1 MNTNLSDNIE
11 YFKNT
16 TNSYRE
22 LGIEFDCHPDSIR
35 YFYKKNGISKK
46 TKVVPITLTE
56 EDYEYIKSNFNTMSI
71 LAIAKNLN
79 STEKVL
85 RRACQDLNLKK
96 DGKHIIS
103 NLSDKMY
110 TEDNIQFI
118 KYNIDKGIEFLSKEL
133 NRTEA
138 SIKKKLWELKIP
150 YASATSWSEQ
160 EICFLKKNYLLG
172 EGTMSFMLDRSYKSV
187 KHMINTLNLTVTDNK
202 KTENEITDQK
212 IKPYSHAKDK
222 GNDHIV
228 MKRPIV
234 HPSSF
239 NVSINA
245 TYGISWISFQ
255 VDKNPIRKMT
265 LKKGSNIIL
274 KGESIKL
281 VLGNYKALIIKNNKE
296 VVPVKKNI
304 NGDIAKINF
313 PQDKNDFSPA
323 QKLIFT
329 LESKVNDQA
338 QRL

>member
-1 MNTNLSDNIE
+1 MKMIESNTPE
-11 YFKNT
+11 ET
-16 TNSYRE
+16 TPLE
-22 LGIEFDCHPDSIR
+22 APE
-35 YFYKKNGISKK
+35 
-46 TKVVPITLTE
+46 KVVLI
-56 EDYEYIKSNFNTMSI
+56 
-71 LAIAKNLN
+71 
-79 STEKVL
+79 
-85 RRACQDLNLKK
+85 
-96 DGKHIIS
+96 
-103 NLSDKMY
+103 
-110 TEDNIQFI
+110 NIFAQ
-118 KYNIDKGIEFLSKEL
+118 
-133 NRTEA
+133 
-138 SIKKKLWELKIP
+138 KKLIKVKWLL
-150 YASATSWSEQ
+150 A
-160 EICFLKKNYLLG
+160 CFI
-172 EGTMSFMLDRSYKSV
+172 FFVVMLIVSPLFV
-187 KHMINTLNLTVTDNK
+187 QNDNK
-202 KTENEITDQK
+202 KVEKEVTDQK

>member
-172 EGTMSFMLDRSYKSV
+172 EGTISFMLDRSYKSV

-202 KTENEITDQK
+202 KTSIETIMENYLKKLDIKYIYDMQYSTEYKFRPDFLLPDYNVVIECHGDYWHANPTIYAYEDLNHIQLINVEKDMFKKEYYESKNLKVLIFWENEIQNEDT
-212 IKPYSHAKDK
+212 ICE
-222 GNDHIV
+222 
-228 MKRPIV
+228 R
-234 HPSSF
+234 
-239 NVSINA
+239 
-245 TYGISWISFQ
+245 
-255 VDKNPIRKMT
+255 
-265 LKKGSNIIL
+265 IL
-274 KGESIKL
+274 KECK
-281 VLGNYKALIIKNNKE
+281 
-296 VVPVKKNI
+296 
-304 NGDIAKINF
+304 
-313 PQDKNDFSPA
+313 
-323 QKLIFT
+323 
-329 LESKVNDQA
+329 
-338 QRL
+338 